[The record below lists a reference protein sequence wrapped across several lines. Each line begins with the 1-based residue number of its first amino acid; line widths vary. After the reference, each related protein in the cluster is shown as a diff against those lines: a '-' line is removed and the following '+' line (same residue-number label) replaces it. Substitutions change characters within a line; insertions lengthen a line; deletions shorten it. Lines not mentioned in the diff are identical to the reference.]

1 MKLRTY
7 LTAAVLSLS
16 ACVAPVMASV
26 EYHDK
31 INVAVISGP
40 SDYKQ
45 ESEVRELFSK
55 EEVQT
60 VYLSG
65 PGGYMSV
72 GMSIGRM
79 LSDEGSEVIVPEGS
93 RCVSACAFAA
103 MGAHE
108 LTLDGPLWFHRPY
121 VQGVPIYADIEE
133 IMGQGIH
140 MSAIV
145 SEYFAEMDYSMK
157 LWTQIAR
164 RTNPCKF
171 LVIKNGENMSF
182 MKQGP
187 LGKALG
193 YYNTVNKCAGTPFG
207 H

>member
-1 MKLRTY
+1 MTIRTL

-16 ACVAPVMASV
+16 TCVAPVMASV

-55 EEVQT
+55 EQVRT

-72 GMSIGRM
+72 GMSLGRM
-79 LSDEGSEVIVPEGS
+79 LRDEGSEVIVPENS
-93 RCVSACAFAA
+93 ICVSACAIAA

-108 LTLDGPLWFHRPY
+108 LRLDGPLWFHRPY
-121 VQGVPIYADIEE
+121 VRGVPVYADIEE

-145 SEYFAEMDYSMK
+145 SEYFAEMNYSMK

-171 LVIKNGENMSF
+171 LVIKDGYNMSY

-187 LGKALG
+187 MSKALG
-193 YYNTVNKCAGTPFG
+193 YYNMANKCAGTPFE
-207 H
+207 